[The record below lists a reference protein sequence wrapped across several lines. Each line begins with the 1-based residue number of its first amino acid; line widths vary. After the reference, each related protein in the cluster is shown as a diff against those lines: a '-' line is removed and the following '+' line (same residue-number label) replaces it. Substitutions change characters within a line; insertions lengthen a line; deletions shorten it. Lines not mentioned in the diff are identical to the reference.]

1 MESRSLLMETD
12 LKEFGRKTNSQKVNS
27 FNKEVQFMMENG
39 WVEEL
44 MVKEKKS
51 GLMGKLIKECSDL
64 ESLGEQELR
73 FTQME
78 RSE

>member
-1 MESRSLLMETD
+1 MESRSLLMGTD
-12 LKEFGRKTNSQKVNS
+12 LKESGRKTNLQKVNS

-64 ESLGEQELR
+64 ESLGEQE
-73 FTQME
+73 
-78 RSE
+78 